1 MQTIEA
7 DCRSGD
13 EISDYLSTALKGWGI
28 WVSNRLPGSHSAE
41 RMGGEKLGGR
51 KKQPYHWG
59 INFPL
64 FSLHIFF
71 TPLQLIQQTS
81 TTKRLLP
88 YEMKAD

>member
-13 EISDYLSTALKGWGI
+13 ETSDYLSTALKGWGI

-41 RMGGEKLGGR
+41 RMGGEKLSGR

-59 INFPL
+59 IFLAFIHLFPHQ
-64 FSLHIFF
+64 FHFRWGKFRQFDSRRTF
-71 TPLQLIQQTS
+71 
-81 TTKRLLP
+81 
-88 YEMKAD
+88 

>member
-41 RMGGEKLGGR
+41 RMGGEKLSGR

-59 INFPL
+59 INPPIFT
-64 FSLHIFF
+64 SHILY
-71 TPLQLIQQTS
+71 PTS
-81 TTKRLLP
+81 IDSTNFNN
-88 YEMKAD
+88 KATVTV